1 VCQYPVSGGRYR
13 LDLAWPESRVAA
25 EYDGAVHDGRA
36 ATRAD
41 RARHNALRAAG
52 WRVFV
57 FADVDVDVD
66 RQPERIGAL
75 LAQALALPVAS

>member
-1 VCQYPVSGGRYR
+1 
-13 LDLAWPESRVAA
+13 VAA

-41 RARHNALRAAG
+41 RARRNALRAAG

-57 FADVDVDVD
+57 CTDVDVY
-66 RQPERIGAL
+66 REPERVGAL